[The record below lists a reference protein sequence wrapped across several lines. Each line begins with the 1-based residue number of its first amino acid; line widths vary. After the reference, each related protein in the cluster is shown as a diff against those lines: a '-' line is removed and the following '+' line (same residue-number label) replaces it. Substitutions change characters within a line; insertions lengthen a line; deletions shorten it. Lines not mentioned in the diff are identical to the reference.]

1 MKLIAI
7 SIPNLSLSR
16 FLFLPLA
23 LGLCNVGDCILHTRK
38 PFCIYIYSNLL
49 HLTGKLHSLT
59 NLNLA
64 AIWGW
69 FLLLTIISSE
79 GEQWGRYNLP
89 KHLWHTRLWRFP
101 EKWGSQKPRVS
112 ILYIY
117 IVHFAWFGVPPF
129 LETYVYIYIYI
140 YICRYVRKYKSI
152 CSCSLDCFHGKC
164 IQEIML
170 HSG

>member
-1 MKLIAI
+1 METQHLKQWILEWN
-7 SIPNLSLSR
+7 SSL
-16 FLFLPLA
+16 F
-23 LGLCNVGDCILHTRK
+23 
-38 PFCIYIYSNLL
+38 PFQTSAWVDFCFYHLLWVFATSATAYSTQGSHSVYIYSNLL

-117 IVHFAWFGVPPF
+117 STFCMIWGTSIFGNIC
-129 LETYVYIYIYI
+129 IYIYLYI
-140 YICRYVRKYKSI
+140 Y
-152 CSCSLDCFHGKC
+152 
-164 IQEIML
+164 M
-170 HSG
+170 